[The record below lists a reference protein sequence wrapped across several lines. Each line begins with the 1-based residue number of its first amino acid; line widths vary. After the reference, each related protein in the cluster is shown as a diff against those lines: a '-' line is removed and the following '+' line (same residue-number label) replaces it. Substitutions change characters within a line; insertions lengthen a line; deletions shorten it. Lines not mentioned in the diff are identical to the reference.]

1 MFPPIFSSFFCFPP
15 FFCQLWRC
23 IVFKICWIEVHCHWQ
38 RLEIE
43 RHQQPASGAGGSL
56 TDRRFDVNEIHAI
69 VTVQSFLLLHKWPN
83 FSRYDYY
90 DNCPNGSSSRKMDH
104 LANKNSRERRADKK
118 AERLERHSEQTME
131 KEAKP
136 MPCLAQKITHFC
148 LLLSIT
154 QLCRSAPLSLQTQ
167 LVIVR
172 VESLVS
178 VLKAL
183 TFPLKATFFFF
194 IHLC

>member
-15 FFCQLWRC
+15 FFCQLCRC

-83 FSRYDYY
+83 FSRYYYY
-90 DNCPNGSSSRKMDH
+90 DNCPNGPAHPAAKWTIW
-104 LANKNSRERRADKK
+104 LTKTVERE
-118 AERLERHSEQTME
+118 EQT
-131 KEAKP
+131 KARTRK
-136 MPCLAQKITHFC
+136 AQWTDDGERSQANA
-148 LLLSIT
+148 LLKKLLISVCYYSIV
-154 QLCRSAPLSLQTQ
+154 QIRA
-167 LVIVR
+167 
-172 VESLVS
+172 
-178 VLKAL
+178 AL
-183 TFPLKATFFFF
+183 TSNSTGY
-194 IHLC
+194 C